1 MSENITVKNV
11 LEWMSCD
18 RDIQRFEGVTLKN
31 LWKVLHAQESLSS
44 LKIVKKRDSVLRVFT
59 DENCLR
65 TVMGFMNSF
74 DVDSKVSEKHYGS
87 NYNRSLLGSYSRL
100 YDSSSAPVDASY
112 GRYITDMIEMVD
124 DIISQFGEHLPPDI
138 TDF

>member
-59 DENCLR
+59 DEKCLR

-74 DVDSKVSEKHYGS
+74 DVDSKVSGKVRISGEI
-87 NYNRSLLGSYSRL
+87 LLG
-100 YDSSSAPVDASY
+100 
-112 GRYITDMIEMVD
+112 
-124 DIISQFGEHLPPDI
+124 
-138 TDF
+138 